1 MKPLRIERFHLLGAA
16 VSACLVIAV
25 TAAFAVLQLREGMQS
40 RIDSTT
46 QNLAVSVRQT
56 IEGMVDA
63 IDLALL
69 ASADE
74 INRQNASGHAD
85 SQSIS
90 RFLDLQA
97 KRLPHVAY
105 LRGTDSLGNVVYGSG
120 RPSSV
125 VNLSDRAFFAQLR
138 DDPAYGI
145 YIASPVIGKIAGIPV
160 ITFARRINSAHG
172 AFAGTVY
179 ASINVDEFTALL
191 AQIKMP
197 MGGSISLRDKDMAML
212 ARNVTGADNSI
223 PLGSTQ
229 MAAALIQALQH
240 DPSVGTYISDS
251 SAADLVTRTYSY
263 QRSERYKFLVNV
275 GLPME
280 ASFAEWRRQA
290 LVVLA
295 LAMLFSLAVWFLVY
309 QIISS
314 RVGLETLI
322 ASLQT
327 SRAELQEKHQQLEQA
342 EQQHRAL
349 LANLH
354 TGVVVHAPDSS
365 IVFSNT
371 QACALLKLTH
381 EQLLGK
387 TAIDPVWCFVDRA
400 GIPIAPEEYP
410 VSKVIR
416 ERQAFENLELGVR
429 ASNHEPPVWLEGN
442 AFPEFA
448 IDGSLKQV
456 VVSFYDVTKRR
467 QAEDTRQRVV
477 RALRLVTDTNFIL
490 ARAVDKTQLLRDI
503 CTLICEK
510 GGYLMAWVGYA
521 QQDDEKT
528 VSRVAQFGLD
538 RGYLAKVQISWDENS
553 PLGQGPTGIAMRTG
567 KTQVN
572 QDYLHNTAMKP
583 WRQIARDHGYHSS
596 IALPFTKRSGGIGV
610 LTIYSALADAFN
622 ADEVVLLEEL
632 VANLAHGLD
641 ALNDRQRRFEAESA
655 SKAKAEFLANMSH
668 EIRTPLNAITGMAH
682 LIRKDSLTPVQSE
695 RLGKLEAAGHHLLNI
710 INDILDLSKI
720 DADKLTL
727 EQAPLRVESIVSN
740 VLSMVNE
747 RAARKHI
754 ELVTEVDCLPKN
766 LQGDV
771 TRLQQALLNYTTN
784 AIKFTEAGRVT
795 VRVQLIE
802 ETISS
807 ALLRFEVTDTG
818 IGVDEDVLERLF
830 SDFEQADNSTTRR
843 YGGTG
848 LGLSITRKLA
858 RLMGGDAG
866 ATSTRHVGSSFWF
879 TARLTK
885 GALLPV
891 PDHPLSVDDAL
902 DLLRT
907 RHGGLRVLVAEDEP
921 VNREIASI
929 LLEEAAFVV
938 DVAEDG
944 VVALNSASKT
954 AYGLILMDMQ
964 MPRMDGLQATR
975 SIRQLPGYSTTP
987 ILAMTANAFAEDK
1000 ARCMAAGMN
1009 GFIAKPVPP
1018 EELYATLLTALA

>member
-1 MKPLRIERFHLLGAA
+1 
-16 VSACLVIAV
+16 
-25 TAAFAVLQLREGMQS
+25 
-40 RIDSTT
+40 
-46 QNLAVSVRQT
+46 
-56 IEGMVDA
+56 
-63 IDLALL
+63 
-69 ASADE
+69 
-74 INRQNASGHAD
+74 
-85 SQSIS
+85 
-90 RFLDLQA
+90 
-97 KRLPHVAY
+97 
-105 LRGTDSLGNVVYGSG
+105 
-120 RPSSV
+120 
-125 VNLSDRAFFAQLR
+125 
-138 DDPAYGI
+138 
-145 YIASPVIGKIAGIPV
+145 
-160 ITFARRINSAHG
+160 
-172 AFAGTVY
+172 
-179 ASINVDEFTALL
+179 
-191 AQIKMP
+191 
-197 MGGSISLRDKDMAML
+197 
-212 ARNVTGADNSI
+212 
-223 PLGSTQ
+223 
-229 MAAALIQALQH
+229 
-240 DPSVGTYISDS
+240 
-251 SAADLVTRTYSY
+251 
-263 QRSERYKFLVNV
+263 
-275 GLPME
+275 
-280 ASFAEWRRQA
+280 
-290 LVVLA
+290 
-295 LAMLFSLAVWFLVY
+295 
-309 QIISS
+309 
-314 RVGLETLI
+314 
-322 ASLQT
+322 
-327 SRAELQEKHQQLEQA
+327 
-342 EQQHRAL
+342 
-349 LANLH
+349 
-354 TGVVVHAPDSS
+354 
-365 IVFSNT
+365 
-371 QACALLKLTH
+371 
-381 EQLLGK
+381 
-387 TAIDPVWCFVDRA
+387 
-400 GIPIAPEEYP
+400 
-410 VSKVIR
+410 
-416 ERQAFENLELGVR
+416 
-429 ASNHEPPVWLEGN
+429 
-442 AFPEFA
+442 
-448 IDGSLKQV
+448 
-456 VVSFYDVTKRR
+456 
-467 QAEDTRQRVV
+467 
-477 RALRLVTDTNFIL
+477 
-490 ARAVDKTQLLRDI
+490 
-503 CTLICEK
+503 
-510 GGYLMAWVGYA
+510 
-521 QQDDEKT
+521 
-528 VSRVAQFGLD
+528 
-538 RGYLAKVQISWDENS
+538 
-553 PLGQGPTGIAMRTG
+553 
-567 KTQVN
+567 
-572 QDYLHNTAMKP
+572 
-583 WRQIARDHGYHSS
+583 
-596 IALPFTKRSGGIGV
+596 
-610 LTIYSALADAFN
+610 
-622 ADEVVLLEEL
+622 
-632 VANLAHGLD
+632 
-641 ALNDRQRRFEAESA
+641 
-655 SKAKAEFLANMSH
+655 
-668 EIRTPLNAITGMAH
+668 
-682 LIRKDSLTPVQSE
+682 
-695 RLGKLEAAGHHLLNI
+695 LLNI